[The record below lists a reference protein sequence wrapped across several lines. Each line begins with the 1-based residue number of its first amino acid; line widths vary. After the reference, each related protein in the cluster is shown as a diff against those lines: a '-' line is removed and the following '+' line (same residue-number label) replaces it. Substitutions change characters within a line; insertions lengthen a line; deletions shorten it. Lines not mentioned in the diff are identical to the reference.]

1 LAANVAENSVLFCA
15 YGFCQQFVL
24 YLKPND
30 QKVNSNVGQTK
41 SLTVLDNALAGFFA
55 AFFSSFTLCPTELI
69 KCKLQALRETGH
81 SSMLVYF
88 NLHSEFNNIKKKNFF
103 FNYRTSFG
111 LTKEIL
117 RNDGFK
123 GMFRGLS
130 STMMRE
136 MPGYFFFFGS
146 YELSKN
152 LLRSS
157 QDEEDLGLIKTII
170 CGGFGGIGLW
180 VSIFPF
186 DVVKSRI
193 QVNSSKERM
202 IKVLVH
208 IIRNEGF
215 GALYKGLFPTVLRT
229 FPSTGALFVCFE
241 NSKYFM
247 TKLLDNQF

>member
-1 LAANVAENSVLFCA
+1 
-15 YGFCQQFVL
+15 
-24 YLKPND
+24 
-30 QKVNSNVGQTK
+30 
-41 SLTVLDNALAGFFA
+41 
-55 AFFSSFTLCPTELI
+55 
-69 KCKLQALRETGH
+69 
-81 SSMLVYF
+81 
-88 NLHSEFNNIKKKNFF
+88 
-103 FNYRTSFG
+103 
-111 LTKEIL
+111 
-117 RNDGFK
+117 
-123 GMFRGLS
+123 MFRGLS

-152 LLRSS
+152 ILRSS
-157 QDEEDLGLIKTII
+157 EDEEDLGLIKTII
-170 CGGFGGIGLW
+170 CGGIGGIGLW

-193 QVNSSKERM
+193 QVNSSKEKM
-202 IKVLVH
+202 FKVLFQ

-247 TKLLDNQF
+247 TKLL